1 MWKNVLQP
9 CIQLGKSNQEWL
21 LPAVASI
28 QVISMWYQDFGE
40 SVLGEVNQELSQL
53 LDMGNV
59 LVSRM

>member
-28 QVISMWYQDFGE
+28 QVISIWYQDFDE

>member
-9 CIQLGKSNQEWL
+9 CIQLGNSNQEWL

-28 QVISMWYQDFGE
+28 QVISIWYQDFDE

-59 LVSRM
+59 LVSIM